1 MPRKFRFRCKFKCQK
16 CGKVISK
23 MGYDGPI
30 MVEIFSEELWKKDSR
45 TIVEEVVER
54 FRKLEAEVTL

>member
-1 MPRKFRFRCKFKCQK
+1 MMGDGILPLKGFL
-16 CGKVISK
+16 KVISK

-54 FRKLEAEVTL
+54 F